1 MQLLDSRRL
10 TGPNLLL
17 DVPGAI
23 LDVEVDPRDAP
34 RTEALWR
41 GALADYLGAL
51 GWSGAP
57 VASRPYAK
65 GLTLAFGAPPD
76 LLYAA
81 TEVNEAA
88 LACVVAS
95 LDGAPAP
102 DRESTLT
109 LLRASIA
116 AERKPW
122 LLEIAAEAA
131 RRRTTLLADDRR
143 VSVGLGTGSVAWPI
157 EETERVAPRLAWN
170 VVHDVP
176 TVLVTGTNGKTTTVR
191 LLGAMATEAGRT
203 AGVTSTDA
211 VTVGGQ
217 IVAEG
222 DYSGPNGARTVLRD
236 RRVEIG
242 ILEVARGGILR
253 RGLPLPSVTAA
264 IVTNVANDHL
274 GEFGID
280 DVPGLADTK
289 LVVAKAVG
297 PEGRVVLNADDPL
310 LLERGKRLRPP
321 VTWFTLDAGNPDVVA
336 HLERG
341 GDACLLDG
349 DSLVFARGAERR
361 NVASVA
367 DVPLTF
373 GGAARHNI
381 ANALAAIGGAM
392 ALGLPPEA
400 IARALTSFVS
410 DPSHN
415 PGRANVWS
423 VGGATVIVD
432 FAHNPHGVSALARMM
447 ATMPAT
453 RRAIVMGQAGDRD
466 DASIRE
472 LAQSAWAMRPDRVF
486 IKELEEYLRGRERG
500 VVPEIL
506 ESEFRALGAGEGV
519 VSRHDRELDAVRA
532 ALEWVRPGDLLLLTV
547 HEHRDDVIGLLDG
560 LGAGRGTKG

>member
-1 MQLLDSRRL
+1 MQVLDSRRL

-34 RTEALWR
+34 RAEAAWR
-41 GALADYLGAL
+41 AALQDYLGAL
-51 GWSGAP
+51 GWSGAL
-57 VASRPYAK
+57 VACRPYGK
-65 GLTLAFGAPPD
+65 GLNLAFAAPSD

-88 LACVVAS
+88 WARVSAEFA
-95 LDGAPAP
+95 GEPPP

-109 LLRASIA
+109 LLRAAIEE
-116 AERKPW
+116 ERKPW
-122 LLEIAAEAA
+122 LLELAAEAA
-131 RRRTTLLADDRR
+131 RRGATLLADDRR
-143 VSVGLGTGSVAWPI
+143 ISVGLGRGSVAWPI
-157 EETERVAPRLAWN
+157 EESTRIVPRLTWS
-170 VVHDVP
+170 VIHDVP

-191 LLGAMATEAGRT
+191 LLGAMVEAAGRM

-211 VTVGGQ
+211 VTVGGHV
-217 IVAEG
+217 VAEG

-253 RGLPLPSVTAA
+253 RGLPLPLVTAA

-289 LVVAKAVG
+289 MVVAKAVG

-310 LLERGKRLRPP
+310 LLERGKRLRAP
-321 VTWFTLDAGNPDVVA
+321 VTWFTLEASHPDVTE
-336 HLERG
+336 HLARG
-341 GDACLLDG
+341 GEACLLDG
-349 DSLVFARGAERR
+349 DALVFARGEERR
-361 NVASVA
+361 TVARVGE
-367 DVPLTF
+367 VPLTF

-392 ALGLPPEA
+392 ALGLPMEA
-400 IARALTSFVS
+400 ITRALTSFVS
-410 DPSHN
+410 DPLHN
-415 PGRANVWS
+415 PGRANVWK

-432 FAHNPHGVSALARMM
+432 FAHNPHGMGALARMM
-447 ATMPAT
+447 AAMPST

-472 LAQSAWAMRPDRVF
+472 LAQSAWTMRPDRIF

-500 VVPEIL
+500 VVPAIL
-506 ESEFRALGAGEGV
+506 EEEFRALGAGGGV
-519 VSRHDRELDAVRA
+519 VSRHEGELDAVQA
-532 ALEWVRPGDLLLLTV
+532 AIDWARPGDLILLTI

-560 LGAGRGTKG
+560 LIAGRETKG